1 MPGEVT
7 RLLKEMGEGSGS
19 AADDLVPL
27 VYAELRRLAQHY
39 VDMERPD
46 HTLQATALVHEA
58 YLRLVDQQQVTW
70 QNKAHFIAVAAQ
82 IMRRVLVDHARAYQT
97 NKRGGKE
104 IRISLEEDALLFSP
118 EQSEDLV
125 ALDEALKRLAEFS
138 HRQSRVVELRYFG
151 GLSVEE
157 TAEVLGISPKTVK
170 REWSVAK
177 AWLFRQI
184 KEEVDGES

>member
-1 MPGEVT
+1 VE
-7 RLLKEMGEGSGS
+7 
-19 AADDLVPL
+19 
-27 VYAELRRLAQHY
+27 
-39 VDMERPD
+39 MERPD

-58 YLRLVDQQQVTW
+58 YLRLVDQQQGSW

-104 IRISLEEDALLFSP
+104 VRVSLDDDALLFSP

-138 HRQSRVVELRYFG
+138 HRQSRVVELSFFG

-157 TAEVLGISPKTVK
+157 TAEMLGISPKTVK
-170 REWSVAK
+170 REWSVAR
-177 AWLFRQI
+177 AWLFRQL
-184 KEEVDGES
+184 KGEVNDEF

>member
-1 MPGEVT
+1 MSGEVT

-19 AADDLVPL
+19 AADELVPL

-46 HTLQATALVHEA
+46 HTLQGTALVHEA
-58 YLRLVDQQQVTW
+58 YLRLVDQRQVTW
-70 QNKAHFIAVAAQ
+70 QNRAHFIGVAAQ
-82 IMRRVLVDHARAYQT
+82 IMRRVLVDYARSYQT
-97 NKRGGKE
+97 TKRGGRE
-104 IRISLEEDALLFSP
+104 IRVALEDDVLLFSP
-118 EQSEDLV
+118 EHSEDLV

-138 HRQSRVVELRYFG
+138 HRQSRVVELRFFG
-151 GLSVEE
+151 GLSVDE

-184 KEEVDGES
+184 KGEVDGES